1 MERNKEIERVLVREY
16 KDNLAKE
23 NRAYEKWNQMFEKWD
38 NSSLWTHA
46 LGREV
51 EEALEDFENAQK
63 TTNLTAREL
72 IRQLLDTNVLEG

>member
-16 KDNLAKE
+16 KDNLEKE
-23 NRAYEKWNQMFEKWD
+23 NRAYEKWKQMFEKWD

-51 EEALEDFENAQK
+51 EEALEDFENTQK

-72 IRQLLDTNVLEG
+72 IRQLLDTNVLEE

>member
-1 MERNKEIERVLVREY
+1 MERNKETERALLREY
-16 KDNLAKE
+16 KDNLEKE
-23 NRAYEKWNQMFEKWD
+23 NRAYEKWVQMFEKWD

>member
-23 NRAYEKWNQMFEKWD
+23 NRAYEKWKQMFEKWD